1 MYKILDI
8 HFFVYIIKSGKVK
21 MTAIIDDYMLSELR
35 TSVAKTGA
43 KFLVCRNGKPMYIDS
58 IKELQDYLKANDLYI
73 YEFELWNNII
83 HYVFVRGERG
93 GD

>member
-21 MTAIIDDYMLSELR
+21 MTAIVDDYMLSELR

>member
-1 MYKILDI
+1 M
-8 HFFVYIIKSGKVK
+8 YIINSGKVR
-21 MTAIIDDYMLSELR
+21 MTAIVDDYMLSELR

-43 KFLVCRNGKPMYIDS
+43 KFLVCRNGKPLYIDS
-58 IKELQDYLKANDLYI
+58 IKGLQDYLKANDLYI
-73 YEFELWNNII
+73 YEFELWHNII

>member
-1 MYKILDI
+1 MYKNLVIR
-8 HFFVYIIKSGKVK
+8 FFVYITKSGKVR
-21 MTAIIDDYMLSELR
+21 MTAIVDDYMLSELR

-43 KFLVCRNGKPMYIDS
+43 KFLVCRNGKPLYIDS
-58 IKELQDYLKANDLYI
+58 IKELQDYLKANDLFI

>member
-1 MYKILDI
+1 M
-8 HFFVYIIKSGKVK
+8 YIIKSGKVR
-21 MTAIIDDYMLSELR
+21 MTAIVDDYMLSELR

-43 KFLVCRNGKPMYIDS
+43 KFLVCRNGKTLYIDS
-58 IKELQDYLKANDLYI
+58 IKGLQDYLKANDLYI

>member
-1 MYKILDI
+1 
-8 HFFVYIIKSGKVK
+8 
-21 MTAIIDDYMLSELR
+21 MTAIVDDYMLSELR
-35 TSVAKTGA
+35 MSVGKTGA
-43 KFLVCRNGKPMYIDS
+43 KFIVCRNGTPLYIDS
-58 IKELQDYLKANDLYI
+58 IKELQDYLKANDLFI

>member
-1 MYKILDI
+1 M
-8 HFFVYIIKSGKVK
+8 YIIKSGKVK
-21 MTAIIDDYMLSELR
+21 MTAIVDDYMLSELR

-43 KFLVCRNGKPMYIDS
+43 KFLVCRNGKPLYIDS
-58 IKELQDYLKANDLYI
+58 VKELQDYLKANDLFI

>member
-1 MYKILDI
+1 MYKILVI

-21 MTAIIDDYMLSELR
+21 MTAIVDDYMLSELR

>member
-1 MYKILDI
+1 
-8 HFFVYIIKSGKVK
+8 
-21 MTAIIDDYMLSELR
+21 MTAIVDDYMLSELR

-43 KFLVCRNGKPMYIDS
+43 KFLVCRNSKPMYIDS

>member
-1 MYKILDI
+1 
-8 HFFVYIIKSGKVK
+8 
-21 MTAIIDDYMLSELR
+21 MLSELR

-43 KFLVCRNGKPMYIDS
+43 KFLVCRNGKPLYIDS
-58 IKELQDYLKANDLYI
+58 IKGLQDYLKANDLFI

>member
-1 MYKILDI
+1 M
-8 HFFVYIIKSGKVK
+8 YIIKSGKVI
-21 MTAIIDDYMLSELR
+21 MTATLDDYMLSELR
-35 TSVAKTGA
+35 TSVGKTGA
-43 KFLVCRNGKPMYIDS
+43 KFLVCRNGKPLFIDS
-58 IKELQDYLKANDLYI
+58 IKGLQDYLKANDLFI